1 MCVINK
7 LISYITNRAWQ
18 DLTGVRIE
26 TSSKI
31 YNSLVESKSI
41 LSNNSPNMS
50 INVNQS
56 CLVSDFRLC
65 LDK

>member
-7 LISYITNRAWQ
+7 LISYITNRAWP

-26 TSSKI
+26 YNSKI
-31 YNSLVESKSI
+31 YNSLVERKSI
-41 LSNNSPNMS
+41 FSNNSPNMS

-65 LDK
+65 